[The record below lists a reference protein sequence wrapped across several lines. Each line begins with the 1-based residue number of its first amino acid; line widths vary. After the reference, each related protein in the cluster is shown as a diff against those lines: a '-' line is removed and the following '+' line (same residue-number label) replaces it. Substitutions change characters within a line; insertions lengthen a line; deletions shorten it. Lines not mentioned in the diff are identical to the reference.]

1 MRGLDPTLPTLPQL
15 PSASRVRGAYLVLP
29 PAPFRGRSPPAS
41 PTSTPV
47 FDCVIYSQ
55 RDGTRSWQLQRKWIY
70 FHGPAT
76 GQKAVVGVHAPTV
89 NGRCLYPNFRATE
102 DSVFRALLSRYRYAV
117 PTVLHSEYYL
127 VLLPKYS
134 IGSINGICADRSIS
148 VKSIQV
154 YYLNLKRQ
162 EN

>member
-1 MRGLDPTLPTLPQL
+1 M
-15 PSASRVRGAYLVLP
+15 RGAYLVLP

-76 GQKAVVGVHAPTV
+76 GQKAVVLMVWVELSNGLLADERPAHENCYVSTV
-89 NGRCLYPNFRATE
+89 YFRVRT
-102 DSVFRALLSRYRYAV
+102 VILS
-117 PTVLHSEYYL
+117 S
-127 VLLPKYS
+127 S
-134 IGSINGICADRSIS
+134 
-148 VKSIQV
+148 
-154 YYLNLKRQ
+154 
-162 EN
+162 

>member
-55 RDGTRSWQLQRKWIY
+55 RDGTRSWQLRR
-70 FHGPAT
+70 GLS
-76 GQKAVVGVHAPTV
+76 APRTQPV
-89 NGRCLYPNFRATE
+89 DGDVEQERFLRGWRQQTP
-102 DSVFRALLSRYRYAV
+102 
-117 PTVLHSEYYL
+117 
-127 VLLPKYS
+127 
-134 IGSINGICADRSIS
+134 
-148 VKSIQV
+148 VKV
-154 YYLNLKRQ
+154 
-162 EN
+162 

>member
-1 MRGLDPTLPTLPQL
+1 MIAIRCNRTTHGQRTVYRVYTLISEPLKTQ
-15 PSASRVRGAYLVLP
+15 
-29 PAPFRGRSPPAS
+29 
-41 PTSTPV
+41 
-47 FDCVIYSQ
+47 C
-55 RDGTRSWQLQRKWIY
+55 
-70 FHGPAT
+70 
-76 GQKAVVGVHAPTV
+76 
-89 NGRCLYPNFRATE
+89 N
-102 DSVFRALLSRYRYAV
+102 RALLSRYRYAV

>member
-1 MRGLDPTLPTLPQL
+1 MVYRVYTLISEPLKTQ
-15 PSASRVRGAYLVLP
+15 
-29 PAPFRGRSPPAS
+29 
-41 PTSTPV
+41 
-47 FDCVIYSQ
+47 C
-55 RDGTRSWQLQRKWIY
+55 
-70 FHGPAT
+70 
-76 GQKAVVGVHAPTV
+76 
-89 NGRCLYPNFRATE
+89 NG
-102 DSVFRALLSRYRYAV
+102 ALLSRYRYAV